1 MTVSAELIQASINK
15 STGHIVYTF
24 HLIYPRKSWLNIF
37 GNLFENYLK
46 VKETT
51 TISGTSFRHDID
63 ILEVNAMNNCD
74 DSAYSMLASLVQERV
89 AFASLVL
96 NAIRSGKTIGVITSK
111 EVKEAQRLFGDRVQ
125 EVLKVYDVGEW
136 HRPLGDAI
144 TILERYSIHD
154 RKATE
159 HGWE

>member
-15 STGHIVYTF
+15 ATGDIVYTF
-24 HLIYPRKSWLNIF
+24 HLIYPRKSWLNVF

-46 VKETT
+46 AKETT
-51 TISGTSFRHDID
+51 TVSGTSFHHAID

-74 DSAYSMLASLVQERV
+74 DSAYGTLAILVHERTK
-89 AFASLVL
+89 FASLVL
-96 NAIRSGKTIGVITSK
+96 NAIRSGRTIGIITSK

-125 EVLKVYDVGEW
+125 EVLKVYDIGEW
-136 HRPLGDAI
+136 HRPLGATI
-144 TILERYSIHD
+144 TLLERYSIHD